1 MLAGQAGSLL
11 GNARP
16 GAINFRRLNILDQ
29 RRLPAARARVSC
41 RRQKCS
47 TENKAVIIFSRRMA
61 QQAEV
66 QEEFEVVEEI
76 PDQSYASFLNSK
88 RWKEIRE
95 LVLRRCNRVCEACGH
110 REAIIAH
117 HTTYAFGK
125 VPPLWTLKGICRS
138 CHARFTRRFAGG
150 DHRARRDDWLG
161 KNGRS

>member
-1 MLAGQAGSLL
+1 LRSPRDDKFRTLEHFGSTKVARCTRKGQLRG
-11 GNARP
+11 
-16 GAINFRRLNILDQ
+16 
-29 RRLPAARARVSC
+29 
-41 RRQKCS
+41 RQNCS
-47 TENKAVIIFSRRMA
+47 TENKAVIIFLWRMA

-95 LVLRRCNRVCEACGH
+95 LVLRRCNRTCEACGH

-117 HTTYAFGK
+117 HTPYAFGK

-161 KNGRS
+161 TNGRSY